1 MSIIGRVPIAFNN
14 YSSLKDIINN
24 NINGIIVPSKKR
36 VVFQKN
42 CLS

>member
-24 NINGIIVPSKKR
+24 NINGIIVPSKKEGC
-36 VVFQKN
+36 F
-42 CLS
+42 